1 MSPRSLAL
9 LACFAAAVVPAPAQQ
24 AASGRAALV
33 AAALAA
39 PAAVRG
45 TPEWIAIEPV
55 RDEDRVQQLARQF
68 DLRGCYQGLALA
80 IGDAADLARAQKSYP
95 ASRSLGAVAPDE
107 RLFALTLLPGETL
120 RPLPGLRVLD
130 VRATQALIALPAHLQ
145 LDLCEFVEGRTREPF
160 HDGVMAVP
168 THRMSPAR
176 GSRHQP
182 LPKGRRA
189 PAVADPRITA
199 LVNGVSQ
206 ANLDAD
212 VNHYSNSFHTRRSDQ
227 PDGTAAQND
236 LLARYQALGLTASLH
251 SFDGNAD
258 NVIADLPGALEPQ
271 KVVIVGAHYDTINYA
286 GPATRSPGADDNGS
300 GTAAVLELARLF
312 ATSGQQFRYTVRF
325 CSFASE
331 EFGLLGSAAYSQD
344 LVNQGVEV
352 VAMLNTDM
360 NAYRDPSDALD
371 LDFVTNDTTSWLT
384 ADLEALSLLYVPT
397 LPVVKGSLSGGTS
410 DHRSFYYDGFPA
422 AFYFED
428 IDHYSPHIHGPN
440 DTYGGSANDFLLAEL
455 IVKSVCAGLA
465 TYAEPIDLTVTHA
478 PLSGSADSWN
488 PYAARATI
496 TSHTAAV
503 PVACEL
509 QWDAGAGLVTTAMAP
524 TATAGEW
531 LGELPAQAAGTTVRY
546 ALFATDSAGNTERLP
561 TSGDYS
567 FQVGVAQRFFFED
580 FEGSAAGWTHG
591 GTNDDWQLGTP
602 AGKST
607 DPSAAYAGAKCYG
620 TDLGGSGFN
629 GEYRANSTAYLL
641 SPTINAAAYSGV
653 HLRYA
658 RWLGVE
664 DGVYDQAEVRVN
676 GILQWTNP
684 VGGGSDHLIDDA
696 WSLHDLDISALADG
710 NPSVALRWKMV
721 SDGGLQFGG
730 WNVDD
735 VELYSLVPGSEP
747 ELWRDR
753 GYLSLAAGGTSHVQL
768 NLGAAFAGR
777 NYVVLAGVSGTSPGF
792 QLGKVHVDLNYDA
805 VTQLALGLLPFLPG
819 FLGTLDAAGRAQATV
834 DLDPATDP
842 AFAGAT
848 LNLVAVTLG
857 PSDHATPAIAIELLP

>member
-1 MSPRSLAL
+1 MSPRSLAAFL
-9 LACFAAAVVPAPAQQ
+9 C
-24 AASGRAALV
+24 V
-33 AAALAA
+33 AAAFVPPLPASTADPRPTALAA
-39 PAAVRG
+39 RGPASAAA
-45 TPEWIAIEPV
+45 EWIAIQPV
-55 RDEDRVQQLARQF
+55 HDEDAVQRLARQF
-68 DLRGCYQGLALA
+68 DLRGCYQGVA
-80 IGDAADLARAQKSYP
+80 IAVGDSADLARAQKSHP
-95 ASRSLGAVAPDE
+95 ASRSLGVVSPDE
-107 RLFALTLLPGETL
+107 RLFALTLLAGESL
-120 RPLPGLRVLD
+120 RPTPGLRVLD
-130 VRATQALIALPAHLQ
+130 LRTSQAIVALPANLQ
-145 LDLCEFVEGRTREPF
+145 LDLCDFVDGRTREPF
-160 HDGVMAVP
+160 HDGVMLVP

-176 GSRHQP
+176 GSRHAP

-189 PAVADPRITA
+189 PAVADPRVTA
-199 LVNGVSQ
+199 LVNSVTQS
-206 ANLDAD
+206 NLDAD
-212 VNHYSNSFHTRRSDQ
+212 VSYYSNSFHTRRSDQ
-227 PDGTAAQND
+227 SGGTAAQND
-236 LLARYQALGLTASLH
+236 LLARFQALGLAAALH

-258 NVIADLPGALEPQ
+258 NVIADLPGALEPT

-300 GTAAVLELARLF
+300 GTAAVLELARIF

-325 CSFASE
+325 CLFASE
-331 EFGLLGSAAYSQD
+331 EFGLVGSAAYSQD

-360 NAYRDPSDALD
+360 NAYRDPTDALD
-371 LDFVTNDTTSWLT
+371 LDFVTNDTTGWLT
-384 ADLEALSLLYVPT
+384 DDLEAISLLYVPS

-440 DTYGGSANDFLLAEL
+440 DTHGNSANDFLLAEL

-465 TYAEPIDLTVTHA
+465 TYGEPIDLTLSHT

-488 PYAARATI
+488 PYPARATI
-496 TSHTAAV
+496 TSNTAAV

-509 QWDAGAGLVTTAMAP
+509 QWDAGAGLVATPMAP
-524 TATAGEW
+524 SATVNEW
-531 LGELPAQAAGTTVRY
+531 LGELPAQPAGTTVRY
-546 ALFATDSAGNTERLP
+546 ALFATDSAGNSERLP
-561 TSGDYS
+561 ATGEFS
-567 FQVGVAQRFFFED
+567 FQVGVAQRFFFEN
-580 FEGSAAGWTHG
+580 FEGSASGWTHG
-591 GTNDDWQLGTP
+591 GNNDDWQLGTP

-607 DPSAAYAGAKCYG
+607 DPAAAYAGTKCYA

-641 SPTINAAAYSGV
+641 SPTINASAYSGV

-664 DGVYDQAEVRVN
+664 DGVYDQAEIRVN

-710 NPSVALRWKMV
+710 NAAVALRWKMV
-721 SDGGLQFGG
+721 SDGGLEFGG

-735 VELYSLVPGSEP
+735 VELYSLVPGTEP

-753 GYLSLAAGGTSHVQL
+753 GYLSLAAGGTSQLQL
-768 NLGAAFAGR
+768 NLGAAGANR
-777 NYVVLAGVSGTSPGF
+777 NYVVLAGISGTSPGF

-805 VTQLALGLLPFLPG
+805 ITQLALGLLPFLPG
-819 FLGTLDAAGRAQATV
+819 FLGTLDGAGRAQATV

-857 PSDHATPAIAIELLP
+857 PSDRATPAIAIELVP